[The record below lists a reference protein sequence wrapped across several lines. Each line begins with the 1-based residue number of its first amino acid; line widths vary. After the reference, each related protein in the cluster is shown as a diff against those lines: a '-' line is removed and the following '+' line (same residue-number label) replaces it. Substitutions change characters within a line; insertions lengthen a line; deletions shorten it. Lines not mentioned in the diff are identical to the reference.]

1 MSPPAI
7 EARPERNRLLAALP
21 CTEYE
26 ALLPR
31 LESVQVE
38 HRQVLTVSGEPIEQI
53 YFPRGAVLSIVVRM
67 DDGVMVEG
75 ATIGDEGLIGLAT
88 FLGDGTATDD
98 TICQV
103 PGEAACLST
112 AAFRNA
118 LAQSGPLQEVL
129 RRYALALMG
138 QLTRTAGCNR
148 VHPIEERCA
157 RWLLM
162 TRDRV
167 GADEFPLTH
176 EFLAA
181 MLGVRRPSVTV
192 AAGIL
197 QQAGLI
203 EYRRGQMRIL
213 DGERLEAASCEDYR
227 LTREIYEQ
235 LFRDGQLYR
244 GA

>member
-1 MSPPAI
+1 
-7 EARPERNRLLAALP
+7 
-21 CTEYE
+21 
-26 ALLPR
+26 
-31 LESVQVE
+31 
-38 HRQVLTVSGEPIEQI
+38 
-53 YFPRGAVLSIVVRM
+53 M

-75 ATIGDEGLIGLAT
+75 ATVGDEGLIGLAT

-98 TICQV
+98 AICQV
-103 PGEAACLST
+103 AGQAACLST
-112 AAFRNA
+112 KEFRDA
-118 LAQSGPLQEVL
+118 YTRSAPLQEVL

-176 EFLAA
+176 DFLAA

-203 EYRRGQMRIL
+203 DYRRGQMRIL

-235 LFRDGQLYR
+235 LFG